1 MGFNF
6 AKLYKQMKKLQQQAA
21 QQQQQQQS
29 QQQNAASAPSEL
41 AGVFT
46 SKKGTPVTETGNTK
60 NAQMDEEQNKGLL
73 GNIRKTLFTGGVSSG
88 GIFSYGKRQSSNGII
103 GRLFG

>member
-1 MGFNF
+1 MSL
-6 AKLYKQMKKLQQQAA
+6 ASLMKKVRQKVKQQSQALQQQQD
-21 QQQQQQQS
+21 QQPQS
-29 QQQNAASAPSEL
+29 EASAPSEL

-46 SKKGTPVTETGNTK
+46 SKKGAPVTETGNTK
-60 NAQMDEEQNKGLL
+60 NAQINDEENKGLL
-73 GNIRKTLFTGGVSSG
+73 GNIRKTLFSGGISSG

>member
-1 MGFNF
+1 MSL
-6 AKLYKQMKKLQQQAA
+6 ASSMKKALKKAKQQSLA
-21 QQQQQQQS
+21 QQQQPQS
-29 QQQNAASAPSEL
+29 EASAPSEL

-46 SKKGTPVTETGNTK
+46 SKKGAPVTETGNTK
-60 NAQMDEEQNKGLL
+60 NAQINDEENKGLL
-73 GNIRKTLFTGGVSSG
+73 GNIRKTLFSGGISSG

>member
-21 QQQQQQQS
+21 QQQQQQQQS
-29 QQQNAASAPSEL
+29 APSAPSEL

-60 NAQMDEEQNKGLL
+60 NAQINDEENKGLL
-73 GNIRKTLFTGGVSSG
+73 GNIRKTLFSGGISSG

>member
-6 AKLYKQMKKLQQQAA
+6 ARLYKQMKNLQQQAA
-21 QQQQQQQS
+21 QQQQQQQQS
-29 QQQNAASAPSEL
+29 APSAPSEL

-60 NAQMDEEQNKGLL
+60 NAQVSEEENKGLL
-73 GNIRKTLFTGGVSSG
+73 GNIRKTLFSGGISSG